1 MSEHRCLEPLLCLI
15 CAGWVL
21 KKGIPGI
28 YMPLTQQVALVYL
41 GRATFVYFL
50 GILLRNL

>member
-1 MSEHRCLEPLLCLI
+1 MFGASSLPHLCRVGPYL
-15 CAGWVL
+15 
-21 KKGIPGI
+21 KGIPGI